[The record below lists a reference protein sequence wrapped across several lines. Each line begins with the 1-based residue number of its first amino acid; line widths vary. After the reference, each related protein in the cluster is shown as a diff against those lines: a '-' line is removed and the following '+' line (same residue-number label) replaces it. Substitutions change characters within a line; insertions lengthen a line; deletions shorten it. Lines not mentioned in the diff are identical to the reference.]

1 MENIKKNPLSL
12 QLNAEDFLPASNEE
26 KQSLVVMRESVNF
39 WKDGM
44 RRLKKNKIAMV
55 SFVFIIA
62 IAIFAYLLPA
72 VWPYSYSEQM
82 KGSNNLKPFEY
93 SASEQARIDAGEK
106 VFPHILGT
114 DRMGRDFAVRIMMG
128 TRVSL
133 SVGLIASVL
142 VLIIGA
148 TYGAVAAFAGGWV
161 DNIMM
166 RITDILYTIPDIL
179 LIILLGMALKDP
191 LDKLATQPGFKW
203 MQTLGPNMISIF
215 IIFALLYWVG
225 MARIVRSQI
234 LILKESEY
242 VTAARALGASSGRII
257 KKHLLTNCIGTLIV
271 TTTLQIPASIFTES
285 YLSFL
290 GLDKDKDVESL
301 GQKILTLA
309 APYVPLDGVNDAGVA
324 CGIFMS
330 YQGEGKG
337 TPTDTQTD
345 KPDLTSTTLLRLIL
359 DYADSVEDAVALAEQ
374 YDLHDSA
381 SSCFHYMVADSTGRS
396 AILEWVGAD
405 ADHDADG
412 SQRQLNVLWN
422 DTDALSDSSDWQ
434 VVTNFIK
441 APGYYDGT
449 AVEMK
454 GLDRYEHLAAALR
467 QTNGVVADKSAA
479 MDLLASV
486 GRRTWNNDDSNT
498 NTIHS
503 VVYDLTDRSVLWVGN
518 EHYGEDGYTFEFQ
531 LGA

>member
-39 WKDGM
+39 WKDGI

-93 SASEQARIDAGEK
+93 SVSEQARIDAGEK

-148 TYGAVAAFAGGWV
+148 TYGAVA

-191 LDKLATQPGFKW
+191 LDKLSTQPGFKW

-271 TTTLQIPASIFTES
+271 TTTLQIPASIFTKS
-285 YLSFL
+285 YLSFIGL
-290 GLDKDKDVESL
+290 GVAAPLPSL
-301 GQKILTLA
+301 GSLA
-309 APYVPLDGVNDAGVA
+309 
-324 CGIFMS
+324 
-330 YQGEGKG
+330 
-337 TPTDTQTD
+337 T
-345 KPDLTSTTLLRLIL
+345 
-359 DYADSVEDAVALAEQ
+359 DAVKGMNTYPHLLIAPALMI
-374 YDLHDSA
+374 SV
-381 SSCFHYMVADSTGRS
+381 M
-396 AILEWVGAD
+396 ILVFNLFGDGLRD
-405 ADHDADG
+405 AFDPK
-412 SQRQLNVLWN
+412 LKN
-422 DTDALSDSSDWQ
+422 
-434 VVTNFIK
+434 
-441 APGYYDGT
+441 
-449 AVEMK
+449 
-454 GLDRYEHLAAALR
+454 
-467 QTNGVVADKSAA
+467 
-479 MDLLASV
+479 
-486 GRRTWNNDDSNT
+486 
-498 NTIHS
+498 
-503 VVYDLTDRSVLWVGN
+503 
-518 EHYGEDGYTFEFQ
+518 
-531 LGA
+531 